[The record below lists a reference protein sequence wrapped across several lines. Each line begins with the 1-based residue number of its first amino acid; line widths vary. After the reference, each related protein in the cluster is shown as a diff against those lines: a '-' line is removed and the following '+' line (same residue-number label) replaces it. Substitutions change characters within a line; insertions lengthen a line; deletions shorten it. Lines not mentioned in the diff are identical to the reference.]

1 MNYIDDPTF
10 LLFQDL
16 MPISSHEISAADF
29 ELVNLNNEIVFK
41 LSFDKSQQNSA
52 ALHHVKPEDRDKLI
66 R

>member
-1 MNYIDDPTF
+1 
-10 LLFQDL
+10 

-41 LSFDKSQQNSA
+41 LSFDKSQQNST